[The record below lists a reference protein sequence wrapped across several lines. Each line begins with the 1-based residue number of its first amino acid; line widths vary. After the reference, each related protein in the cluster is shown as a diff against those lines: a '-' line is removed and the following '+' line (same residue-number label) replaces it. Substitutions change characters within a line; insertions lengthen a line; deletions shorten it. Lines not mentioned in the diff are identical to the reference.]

1 MDVDVGG
8 LNLRRPELRTRL
20 SNIGERSGA
29 AVIAVFGKLQG
40 ALRGLDRIVEQ
51 PALRIG
57 RPQLEVIDR
66 QFRRQGE
73 PRSFEIGGRGPC
85 PLETKQLDNLPPIT
99 RSFSD
104 LAALT
109 PGLLVGVGT
118 VSSALGGQAIC
129 SMDTRTKR
137 LLRWTICRC
146 RPGLGAGVFR
156 SDRSVSCRIQEC
168 CGGICQCGY
177 TLRHQ
182 PDSWSRLQL
191 LSGCCVK
198 CDTSPFCRDMS

>member
-118 VSSALGGQAIC
+118 KSSANISINNAPVGRTGYLLDGHSNETTSSVDNL
-129 SMDTRTKR
+129 SMSPRT
-137 LLRWTICRC
+137 
-146 RPGLGAGVFR
+146 G
-156 SDRSVSCRIQEC
+156 
-168 CGGICQCGY
+168 CG
-177 TLRHQ
+177 
-182 PDSWSRLQL
+182 SF
-191 LSGCCVK
+191 
-198 CDTSPFCRDMS
+198 PF